1 MQVRAMRGRTDF
13 DVRFVFWLIPLWIN
27 FRSLLFTCWLIL
39 PLIFWPP
46 SFSGT
51 GNESQKNTCNISLK
65 FGVFCNIL
73 LQRGWWRTGWY
84 HIAEK
89 NAWKNQARSQEAC
102 LKKPYKKHSY
112 TKKKLPYKANLE
124 PLNTIS
130 MEIDIG
136 IAHRLGHGIFFVWHA
151 VKYVVG
157 QTNVSAFTQ
166 IMF

>member
-73 LQRGWWRTGWY
+73 MQRGWWRTGWY

-89 NAWKNQARSQEAC
+89 NAWKIQARSQEAC
-102 LKKPYKKHSY
+102 LKVLYKKHSY
-112 TKKKLPYKANLE
+112 TKKNFLIKQ
-124 PLNTIS
+124 TS
-130 MEIDIG
+130 S
-136 IAHRLGHGIFFVWHA
+136 HGNWYWYCSQARAWDLLRVA
-151 VKYVVG
+151 C
-157 QTNVSAFTQ
+157 SQ
-166 IMF
+166 IRCRPN